1 MKRNFYIG
9 LAGLILSCML
19 AATAGAQSGSL
30 GDYARTVRK
39 GKDHKPAAAK
49 TYDNDNMPREE
60 GISVVG
66 NTGQESA
73 ENGAQAQPAQN
84 GNAAEQKKAEA
95 PGQSVEEQQK
105 KFAVWKTNIAAQREQ
120 INLLQ
125 RELDVAQREYR
136 LRAASF
142 YADAGNR
149 LRNAGQ
155 WDKEDA
161 QYKQQIAQKQKA
173 LDDAKHKLD
182 ETQEQA
188 RKAGVPSSMRE

>member
-1 MKRNFYIG
+1 MKRTLYIC
-9 LAGLILSCML
+9 LAGMVLGCML
-19 AATAGAQSGSL
+19 TAMAGAQSGPL

-39 GKDHKPAAAK
+39 GKDHRPAAAK
-49 TYDNDNMPREE
+49 IYDNDNLPREE

-66 NTGQESA
+66 NTGQEPA
-73 ENGAQAQPAQN
+73 ENGAQQAQN
-84 GNAAEQKKAEA
+84 SNASEVNKAEA
-95 PGQSVEEQQK
+95 TPGQSAEEQQK
-105 KFAVWKTNIAAQREQ
+105 KYAVWKTNIAAQKDQ

-173 LDDAKHKLD
+173 VDDAKHKLE